1 MTRRLRLPLLAAL
14 LLAAAAGASAQ
25 QDPAPADPAAAA
37 PAEAPASSAAAPP
50 PGGIGVTARPSK
62 SDVTLGERFT
72 VQVDGVGPDGITW
85 IFPTEVPG
93 EAVELRP
100 PPPPANPKDAPPPL
114 PPGRMVWEAQAFS
127 MEEAEI
133 PAIAVRY
140 RLVDGTEGEVSTA
153 PVPLRVL
160 SVLPRD
166 EEEPRLADIRPPVGI
181 GPGREFWIALGILLL
196 GIGLAVW
203 AWMRRKRPAAA
214 AVPAAPPTPA
224 DEEARAALAK
234 LRASGLLRRGEYR
247 IYYIQLT
254 EVAKRYLERRLE
266 APVLEMTS
274 AEMVAYV
281 REHPAASPHAPALR
295 DLAGAADRIKF
306 ARGAGLI
313 EEGERH
319 AAEVEKMVATVE
331 AAFAPPPPAPTA
343 KGPGRRR

>member
-1 MTRRLRLPLLAAL
+1 MTAARVRSLALAL
-14 LLAAAAGASAQ
+14 FLASATGVAAQ
-25 QDPAPADPAAAA
+25 QEPAPADSAIAAAGTAAA
-37 PAEAPASSAAAPP
+37 PVAPP
-50 PGGIGVTARPSK
+50 SAGGIGVTARPSK
-62 SDVTLGERFT
+62 LDVTLGERFT
-72 VQVDGVGPDGITW
+72 VQLDGVGPDGITW
-85 IFPTEVPG
+85 TFPTEVPG

-114 PPGRMVWEAQAFS
+114 PPGRMVWEAQAFA
-127 MEEAEI
+127 MEGAEI
-133 PAIAVRY
+133 PAITVRY
-140 RLVDGTEGEVSTA
+140 RLADGTEGEVSSA

-166 EEEPRLADIRPPVGI
+166 EEEPRLADIRPPVGV
-181 GPGREFWIALGILLL
+181 GPGREFWVALGVLLL
-196 GIGLAVW
+196 GLGLAVW
-203 AWMRRKRPAAA
+203 AWRRRKRPAAA

-247 IYYIQLT
+247 LYYIQLA

-274 AEMVAYV
+274 SEMVAFV
-281 REHPAASPHAPALR
+281 REHPAASAHAPALR

-306 ARGAGLI
+306 ARGSGLV

-319 AAEVEKMVATVE
+319 AAEVEKLVATVE
-331 AAFAPPPPAPTA
+331 AAFAPPPPAPPA
-343 KGPGRRR
+343 KAPGRRR